1 MAETALNLPSST
13 YSEAFQ
19 RIYGSLPTRTITP
32 TEITLDQKT
41 RESIAA
47 DVSAY
52 LRPYYD
58 MAADERQ
65 KTAIQSRA
73 ELDADAYSRGM
84 GSSTWLTDKK
94 SRESMAAASDIASIN
109 AQYGAAL
116 SQGVSEQMGTY
127 EQNKLAVAQQNAA
140 NRLSADALNAEEEL
154 NRYKLAYQMLLDQIS
169 LGTLS
174 SGTGS
179 GSGGG
184 TDGDGIFT
192 GNVDYESAIA
202 TLKALGVG
210 TKTGVD
216 YLLAGTVPSS
226 SGATTQTP
234 DNTWLERVLNA

>member
-1 MAETALNLPSST
+1 MAETTLNLPSST

-41 RESIAA
+41 RESMAA

-58 MAADERQ
+58 MAAQERQ
-65 KTAIQSRA
+65 QTAVQSRA

-140 NRLSADALNAEEEL
+140 NRLSADSINAEEEL
-154 NRYKLAYQMLLDQIS
+154 NRYKLAYQMLLDQIE

-174 SGTGS
+174 SGSGS
-179 GSGGG
+179 GSGGNPN
-184 TDGDGIFT
+184 GDGLFT
-192 GNVDYESAIA
+192 DNVDYQSAIA
-202 TLKALGVG
+202 TLKVLGVD

-226 SGATTQTP
+226 SGATTKTP
-234 DNTWLERVLNA
+234 DNSWLERTSNA

>member
-1 MAETALNLPSST
+1 MAETTLNIPNAA
-13 YSEAFQ
+13 YADAFKN
-19 RIYGSLPTRTITP
+19 IYGSIPTRTITP
-32 TEITLDQKT
+32 TEITLDAKT
-41 RESIAA
+41 RQSIAN

-58 MAADERQ
+58 MAAQERQ
-65 KTAIQSRA
+65 QTAVQSRA

-116 SQGVSEQMGTY
+116 SQGVSEQLGTY

-140 NRLSADALNAEEEL
+140 NKLSADSINAEEEL
-154 NRYKLAYQMLLDQIS
+154 NRYKLAYQMLLDQIE
-169 LGTLS
+169 LGSFS
-174 SGTGS
+174 SGS
-179 GSGGG
+179 GSGDG
-184 TDGDGIFT
+184 TSGDGLFT
-192 GNVDYESAIA
+192 DNVDYQSAIA
-202 TLKALGVG
+202 TLKVLGVD

-226 SGATTQTP
+226 SGATTKTP
-234 DNTWLERVLNA
+234 DNSWLERTFNA

>member
-1 MAETALNLPSST
+1 MAETTLNIPNAA
-13 YSEAFQ
+13 YADAFKN
-19 RIYGSLPTRTITP
+19 IYGSIPTRTITP
-32 TEITLDQKT
+32 TEITLDAKT
-41 RESIAA
+41 RESIAN

-58 MAADERQ
+58 MAAQERQ
-65 KTAIQSRA
+65 QTAVQSRA

-140 NRLSADALNAEEEL
+140 NRLSADAANADEEL

-169 LGTLS
+169 LGAFKT
-174 SGTGS
+174 GGS
-179 GSGGG
+179 GPS
-184 TDGDGIFT
+184 TPPDDLT
-192 GNVDYESAIA
+192 LDPESTYIPYVYASSPQVQA
-202 TLKALGVG
+202 LLKN
-210 TKTGVD
+210 
-216 YLLAGTVPSS
+216 P
-226 SGATTQTP
+226 
-234 DNTWLERVLNA
+234 

>member
-41 RESIAA
+41 RESMAA

-84 GSSTWLTDKK
+84 GSS
-94 SRESMAAASDIASIN
+94 
-109 AQYGAAL
+109 AL
-116 SQGVSEQMGTY
+116 
-127 EQNKLAVAQQNAA
+127 L
-140 NRLSADALNAEEEL
+140 
-154 NRYKLAYQMLLDQIS
+154 
-169 LGTLS
+169 
-174 SGTGS
+174 
-179 GSGGG
+179 
-184 TDGDGIFT
+184 
-192 GNVDYESAIA
+192 
-202 TLKALGVG
+202 
-210 TKTGVD
+210 
-216 YLLAGTVPSS
+216 
-226 SGATTQTP
+226 
-234 DNTWLERVLNA
+234 